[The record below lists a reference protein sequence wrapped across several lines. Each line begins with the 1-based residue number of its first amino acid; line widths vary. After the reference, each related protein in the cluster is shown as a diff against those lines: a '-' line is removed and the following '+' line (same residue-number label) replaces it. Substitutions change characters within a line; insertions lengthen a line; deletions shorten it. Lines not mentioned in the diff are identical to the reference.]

1 MHVNKWPDKTAVD
14 PLIES
19 VHKLVKEVRFFVFE
33 SMLESML
40 ESRLESMLESMR
52 SNSADWLTNFLEKLR
67 WQS

>member
-33 SMLESML
+33 SMLESM
-40 ESRLESMLESMR
+40 R